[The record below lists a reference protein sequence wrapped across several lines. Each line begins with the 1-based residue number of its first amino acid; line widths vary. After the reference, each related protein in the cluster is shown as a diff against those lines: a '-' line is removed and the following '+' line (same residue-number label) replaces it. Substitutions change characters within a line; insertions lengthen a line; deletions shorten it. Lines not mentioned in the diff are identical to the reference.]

1 MERAMPTLAILI
13 ADPERQT
20 RERIA
25 EALRALEVDII
36 LSTTALSM
44 LRRLWE
50 QTPEILVLTD
60 GLEGIDKLEICKQ
73 VRNDP
78 VLSDLLIMLLQDPCG
93 GQQTALALDAG
104 ADDCMSI
111 HFDQA
116 ELAARIRALA
126 RRTGWSSNG
135 GSSNGSSN
143 GSTENKT
150 TKPLKLVPEVQG
162 VRVLGQTIPL
172 AQIEYRI
179 LGNLYQ
185 AAGSVVKS
193 SDLVQEVWTG
203 SLRNGSK
210 SALRTHIR
218 NLRKKIET
226 DPSQPVYLRT
236 LHGFGYYLRNSH
248 DDI

>member
-1 MERAMPTLAILI
+1 MPTLAVLI
-13 ADPERQT
+13 ADPKRQT

-25 EALRALEVDII
+25 EALRALDADII
-36 LSTTALSM
+36 LSTTVLSM

-60 GLEGIDKLEICKQ
+60 GLEGMDKLEICRQ

-78 VLSDLLIMLLQDPCG
+78 VLSDLLIMLLQDPCS
-93 GQQTALALDAG
+93 GQQIARALDAG
-104 ADDCMSI
+104 ADDCMNI
-111 HFDQA
+111 HFDQS

-126 RRTGWSSNG
+126 RRNGWSSNG
-135 GSSNGSSN
+135 GSSNGSV
-143 GSTENKT
+143 ENKT

-162 VRVLGQTIPL
+162 VRVLGQTVPL

-179 LGNLYQ
+179 LGNLYE
-185 AAGSVVKS
+185 AGGSVVKS

-203 SLRNGSK
+203 SLRKGSK

-226 DPSQPVYLRT
+226 DPSRPVYLRT